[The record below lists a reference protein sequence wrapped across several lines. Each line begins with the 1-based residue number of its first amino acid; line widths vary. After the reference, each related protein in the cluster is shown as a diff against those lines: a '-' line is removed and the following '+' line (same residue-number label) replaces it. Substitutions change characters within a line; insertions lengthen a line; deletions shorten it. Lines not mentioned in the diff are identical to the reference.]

1 MLSDNISNNNIIKQF
16 PEEKMSTIRITP
28 FIITEALP
36 KILLEKDIFNIIQ
49 SKMNIEE
56 EVKDIININYNIQ
69 DIYVENVKKA
79 LNKSIYAKKKLNI
92 ELKRKERNMLGRK
105 KNNDLSIREHNKFS
119 PDNIINKIKN
129 ILKRNLIIFVNNV
142 INLLYNETKRK
153 LILNTL
159 NIPNN
164 KLSLLIKDI
173 DYKSISQKKAKK
185 DNLFLLK
192 LTIKQFLSQNIS
204 SRYFSHK
211 SDYEELQQ
219 INKLIINGLL
229 EDKDNKDIFDFIFNK
244 LNVGNFLDIFICQKE
259 LSDFND
265 FNLLQENEKN
275 IIKNSLIRIDSLF
288 NEIKDEANYFFCFIL
303 LIYNFKRYYLI
314 KKSRNKSKIY

>member
-1 MLSDNISNNNIIKQF
+1 MPSDNIPNNNTIKLF
-16 PEEKMSTIRITP
+16 PEEKISTIRIIP
-28 FIITEALP
+28 FIPTEALP

-49 SKMNIEE
+49 SKMTIEE
-56 EVKDIININYNIQ
+56 EIKDIININHNIQ
-69 DIYVENVKKA
+69 DLYVENVKKA
-79 LNKSIYAKKKLNI
+79 LNKRIYGKKKLNI
-92 ELKRKERNMLGRK
+92 EIKEKARNMIGRK
-105 KNNDLSIREHNKFS
+105 KNSDVSIREHNKFS

-129 ILKRNLIIFVNNV
+129 ILKRNLINFANNV
-142 INLLYNETKRK
+142 INLIYNETKRK
-153 LILNTL
+153 HILNTL

-265 FNLLQENEKN
+265 FNLLQENDKN

-314 KKSRNKSKIY
+314 KKSRNKSKNY

>member
-92 ELKRKERNMLGRK
+92 ELKGKERNMLGRK

-142 INLLYNETKRK
+142 INLIYNETKRK

-265 FNLLQENEKN
+265 FNLLQENDKN

-314 KKSRNKSKIY
+314 KKSRNKSKI

>member
-79 LNKSIYAKKKLNI
+79 LNKSIYAKKILNI
-92 ELKRKERNMLGRK
+92 ELKGKERNMLGRK